1 MSDNATSQRVTTH
14 AETGEE
20 SHRVPDSIPEPPPLI
35 RLPLR
40 LSPDRRRILDVDGN
54 AVLLQGDAAWSL
66 IANTTLDEARFYI
79 EDRRR
84 KGFNTLIVSLIEYC
98 FAQDPPRN
106 LAGDEPFTT
115 PGDFRTP
122 NEAYMAH
129 AERVLDVAAEN
140 GMLVILAP
148 AYLGSPNSSHLG
160 FEGRPE
166 GWYQEVLANGAE
178 GCRSWGE
185 FLGRRFGQFRNII
198 WCIGGDW
205 NPGET
210 AVALDQM
217 ARGIRAAGIENLFTA
232 HVLPECS
239 PLDVFP
245 EHDWLDL
252 NPTYTYEV
260 VHRKL
265 QTDWNRNPA
274 RPFFLVESTYE
285 GEHNASELQ
294 IRRQAYWSVLCGGN
308 GHCMGNKPIWLFGDG
323 WEAALDLP
331 GSVAMARWG
340 AFFRSLRWA
349 ELVPDFQH
357 EIVTSG
363 LGEARGLD
371 RVTAAA
377 TPDKRLAV
385 AYLPLQRALTVQA
398 GVLAGPHLRVDWFE
412 PATGQRLAGGTLLAE
427 GSITLTPPFAEDSVL
442 TIEAV

>member
-1 MSDNATSQRVTTH
+1 LRV
-14 AETGEE
+14 
-20 SHRVPDSIPEPPPLI
+20 SL
-35 RLPLR
+35 
-40 LSPDRRRILDVDGN
+40 DRRRILDADGN

-66 IANTTLDEARFYI
+66 IANTTLDEARYYI

-84 KGFNTLIVSLIEYC
+84 KGFNTLIINLIEYC
-98 FAQDPPRN
+98 FSKDPPRN

-129 AERVLDVAAEN
+129 AERVLAIAAQH

-148 AYLGSPNSSHLG
+148 AYLGSPHSSHLG

-166 GWYQEVLANGAE
+166 GWYREVHANGTE
-178 GCRSWGE
+178 GCRAWGE

-210 AVALDQM
+210 AGALDEL
-217 ARGIRAAGIENLFTA
+217 ARGIRAAGVENLFTA

-265 QTDWNRNPA
+265 LTDWKRSPTW
-274 RPFFLVESTYE
+274 PFFLVESTYE
-285 GEHNASELQ
+285 GEHNASQLQ

-308 GHCMGNKPIWLFGDG
+308 GHLMGNKPIWLFGDG
-323 WEAALDLP
+323 WETALDLP

-340 AFFRSLRWA
+340 AFFRALPWA
-349 ELVPDFQH
+349 ELVPDFDRAV
-357 EIVTSG
+357 VTSG

-371 RVTAAA
+371 RVTAAV
-377 TPDKRLAV
+377 TPDQRLAV
-385 AYLPLQRALTVQA
+385 AYLPVSRAVTVQA
-398 GVLAGPHLRVDWFE
+398 GSLAGPRLRVDWFE
-412 PATGQRLAGGTLLAE
+412 PATGQRRTGGTLLAE
-427 GSITLTPPFAEDSVL
+427 GSITLTPPFREDSLL
-442 TIEAV
+442 TIESV

>member
-1 MSDNATSQRVTTH
+1 MAFVV
-14 AETGEE
+14 E
-20 SHRVPDSIPEPPPLI
+20 PLPEAPPAH

-40 LSPDRRRILDVDGN
+40 VSPDRRRILDVDGN

-66 IANTTLDEARFYI
+66 IANTTLDDARFYI

-84 KGFNTLIVSLIEYC
+84 KGFNALIVSLIEYC

-115 PGDFRTP
+115 SGDFRTP

-129 AERVLDVAAEN
+129 AERILQLAADN

-148 AYLGSPNSSHLG
+148 AYLGYPGRFPG
-160 FEGRPE
+160 FETRPQ
-166 GWYQEVLANGAE
+166 GWWDEVLANGPD
-178 GCRSWGE
+178 GMRSWGE
-185 FLGRRFGQFRNII
+185 YLGRRFNAFRNII
-198 WCIGGDW
+198 WCIGGDR
-205 NPGET
+205 NPGEA
-210 AVALDQM
+210 AVGLDQM
-217 ARGIRAAGIENLFTA
+217 ARGIRAAGGDNLITA

-245 EHDWLDL
+245 DHDWLDV

-265 QTDWNRNPA
+265 QEDWRRDPVW
-274 RPFFLVESTYE
+274 PFFLIESTYE

-294 IRRQAYWSVLCGGN
+294 IRRQANWSVLCGGN
-308 GHCMGNKPIWLFGDG
+308 GHCMGNMPIWPFLDG
-323 WEAALDLP
+323 WKAALDLP

-340 AFFRSLRWA
+340 AFFRALPWA
-349 ELVPDFQH
+349 DLVPDFGR
-357 EIVTSG
+357 EIVTGG

-377 TPDKRLAV
+377 TPDRRLTV
-385 AYLPLQRALTVQA
+385 AYLPVQRPITVQT
-398 GVLAGPHLRVDWFE
+398 GDLAGPHLRVEWFE
-412 PATGQRLAGGTLLAE
+412 PATGRRVPGGVLAAE
-427 GSITLTPPFAEDSVL
+427 GGATLVPPLAQDAVL
-442 TIEAV
+442 TLEAVSES

>member
-1 MSDNATSQRVTTH
+1 MSANAMSQRVTTH
-14 AETGEE
+14 DETGEGPHLVSE
-20 SHRVPDSIPEPPPLI
+20 SIPEPPPLI

-40 LSPDRRRILDVDGN
+40 LSPDRRRILDADGN

-84 KGFNTLIVSLIEYC
+84 KGFNTLVVSLIEYC

-106 LAGDEPFTT
+106 LAAEEPFTT

-129 AERVLDVAAEN
+129 AERVLDIAAEN
-140 GMLVILAP
+140 GILVILAP
-148 AYLGSPNSSHLG
+148 AYLGYPLRFPG
-160 FEGRPE
+160 FESRPQ
-166 GWYQEVLANGAE
+166 GWYEEVLANGPE
-178 GCRSWGE
+178 GCRVWGE
-185 FLGRRFGQFRNII
+185 YLGQRFGRFQNII
-198 WCIGGDW
+198 WCIGGDR

-210 AVALDQM
+210 AAALNQL
-217 ARGIRAAGIENLFTA
+217 ALGIRATGGDNLFTA

-239 PLDVFP
+239 PVDVFP

-260 VHRKL
+260 VHRAL
-265 QTDWNRNPA
+265 IEDWQRLPVW
-274 RPFFLVESTYE
+274 PFYLIESTYE
-285 GEHNASELQ
+285 GEHNASHLQ

-308 GHCMGNKPIWLFGDG
+308 GHCMGNNPIWLFGDG
-323 WEAALDLP
+323 WQDALELP
-331 GSVAMARWG
+331 GSLAMARWG
-340 AFFRSLRWA
+340 AFFRALPWS
-349 ELVPDFQH
+349 ELLPDLGR
-357 EIVTSG
+357 EVVTSG

-377 TPDKRLAV
+377 TSDKRLAV

-398 GVLAGPHLRVDWFE
+398 GALAGPHLRVDWFE
-412 PATGQRLAGGTLLAE
+412 PATGQRLSGGTLLAE
-427 GSITLTPPFAEDSVL
+427 GSTTLTPPFAEDSVL
-442 TIEAV
+442 TIESQ